1 MMKLRRGDEHG
12 YGMCLQC
19 RSKDILTIECIKIE
33 PFRPEFKK
41 RWWGSHGNLEKN
53 NRTSNGKSVKA
64 GLNQDGSPK
73 SDMNGGILSG
83 LILVRELTA

>member
-1 MMKLRRGDEHG
+1 MMKLGRGDEHG

-41 RWWGSHGNLEKN
+41 KVVGGRMETWR
-53 NRTSNGKSVKA
+53 RTIERAMAKA
-64 GLNQDGSPK
+64 
-73 SDMNGGILSG
+73 
-83 LILVRELTA
+83 